1 MTWLSFGLL
10 LGGPVGVG
18 TLIVAILIGPA
29 VANGSRL
36 VHMAT
41 SRPVRRIRTA
51 WATDVEFAT
60 AA

>member
-10 LGGPVGVG
+10 LGGAVGVG

-41 SRPVRRIRTA
+41 SRPVKRIRAA